1 MQPTSSPNDPIDS
14 SCVIAHDL
22 DIGYQG
28 EVIVPNVNFELAC
41 GQSLALVG
49 INGSGKSTL
58 LKTIVGLLPPIHG
71 EIRVLG
77 NLPGKSPHQLAY
89 LSQFHS
95 SGFILPLRVVDVVKM
110 GRFPEKGLFGR
121 ITREDDEIVAAS
133 MRRMDVEELRDAPLR
148 MLSGGQQQ
156 RVYMAQALARQA
168 DLIVLDEP
176 TSSLDAAGREL
187 VSRILEEER
196 SRGAMIVVA
205 THDIQLAAECSL
217 AMLIAREV
225 VATGP
230 GREIL
235 TPEALLKTF
244 GIVLL
249 YQGQDKGVGIV
260 EREHG
265 HDL

>member
-1 MQPTSSPNDPIDS
+1 
-14 SCVIAHDL
+14 VIARDL
-22 DIGYQG
+22 DIGYPG
-28 EVIVPNVNFELAC
+28 EVVVPQVNFELVC
-41 GQSLALVG
+41 GESLALVG

-58 LKTIVGLLPPIHG
+58 LKTIVGLLPPLNG

-77 NLPGKSPHQLAY
+77 HPPGKNPHQIAY

-95 SGFILPLRVVDVVKM
+95 SSFILPLRVVDVVQM

-121 ITREDDEIVAAS
+121 MTREDDEIIAAS
-133 MRRMDVEELRDAPLR
+133 MRRMDVLELRDAPLR
-148 MLSGGQQQ
+148 TLSGGQLQ
-156 RVYMAQALARQA
+156 RVYMAQVLAHQT

-187 VSRILEEER
+187 FNRILDEER
-196 SRGAMIVVA
+196 ARGAMIVVA
-205 THDIQLAAECSL
+205 THDIQLAVECTQ
-217 AMLIAREV
+217 AMLLAHAV
-225 VATGP
+225 VAVGP